1 VSLEAE
7 RIFYVNGEYV
17 PESQA
22 KISVTDH
29 AFNWGDGLFDAFPC
43 WEGKLHKL
51 DAHLD
56 RLYRGAQALALTVPL
71 DRAALREAVVE
82 LVRRNGLPMALIKI
96 VVSRGVR
103 PAMGMDP
110 RGCIPTVVI
119 QLHPLLHPADPWS
132 PQAPT
137 GSAAGAQGGL
147 ERLERGLKVKTTA
160 VRRTPPECL
169 DPRIKTL
176 NYLNLILARM
186 EATASGADEGLM
198 LDTHGR
204 VCEGSGYNVA
214 VVHRGE
220 VSTPRDNILEG
231 ITRQT
236 LLEICARDGI
246 PAHERDLSLYDV
258 YTADE
263 VFFCSTMVTVM
274 AVTEVDGRRIG
285 SGRRG
290 PLTKRLYE
298 AFIRELTTGP
308 NLIDVLSR
316 ELRMAVR

>member
-1 VSLEAE
+1 MSTTTE
-7 RIFYVNGEYV
+7 RIFYVNGEFV

-51 DAHLD
+51 GAHFD
-56 RLYRGAQALALTVPL
+56 RLYRGALALALTVPL
-71 DRAALREAVVE
+71 DREALRDVVIE
-82 LVRRNGLPMALIKI
+82 LVRRNGLRMALIKI

-103 PAMGMDP
+103 PTMGMDP
-110 RGCIPTVVI
+110 RGCTPTLVI

-132 PQAPT
+132 PQVST
-137 GSAAGAQGGL
+137 AGPQEAL
-147 ERLERGLKVKTTA
+147 SRLERGLKVKTTA
-160 VRRTPPECL
+160 VRRTPADCL

-186 EATASGADEGLM
+186 EAVAAGADEGLM

-214 VVHRGE
+214 VVHNDE

-236 LLEICARDGI
+236 LLEICAREGI
-246 PAHERDLSLYDV
+246 RAHERDLALYDV

-290 PLTKRLYE
+290 PMTKRLYE
-298 AFIRELTTGP
+298 AFIRELTVGD
-308 NLIDVLSR
+308 NLTDAMVMEGQTLPR
-316 ELRMAVR
+316 

>member
-1 VSLEAE
+1 MGISAE
-7 RIFYVNGEYV
+7 RIFYVDGAFV
-17 PESQA
+17 PESEA
-22 KISVTDH
+22 RISVTDH

-56 RLYRGAQALALTVPL
+56 RLYRGARALALTVPL
-71 DRAALREAVVE
+71 DRDALRDVVIE
-82 LVRRNGLPMALIKI
+82 LIRRNGLGMALIKI

-110 RGCIPTVVI
+110 RGCTPTVVI

-137 GSAAGAQGGL
+137 GNPQGAK
-147 ERLERGLKVKTTA
+147 ERMERGLKVKTTA

-169 DPRIKTL
+169 DPRIKSL

-198 LDTHGR
+198 LDLQGR

-214 VVHRGE
+214 VVQGGE

-236 LLEICARDGI
+236 LLEVCAREGI

-290 PLTKRLYE
+290 PMTKRLYE

-308 NLIDVLSR
+308 NLTEALALEASPR
-316 ELRMAVR
+316 PR

>member
-1 VSLEAE
+1 MSIHAE

-17 PESQA
+17 PESEA

-43 WEGKLHKL
+43 WEGKLHKI

-56 RLYRGAQALALTVPL
+56 RLYRGALALALPVPL
-71 DRAALREAVVE
+71 DRDALRDAVIE

-110 RGCIPTVVI
+110 RGCTPTVVI

-132 PQAPT
+132 PQATAP
-137 GSAAGAQGGL
+137 SPQGAL
-147 ERLERGLKVKTTA
+147 ERLERGLRVKTTA
-160 VRRTPPECL
+160 VRRTPSECL
-169 DPRIKTL
+169 DPRIKSL

-214 VVHRGE
+214 VVHKGE
-220 VSTPRDNILEG
+220 MSTPRDNILEG

-236 LLEICARDGI
+236 LLEICAREGI

-258 YTADE
+258 YAADE
-263 VFFCSTMVTVM
+263 VLFCSTMVTVM

-290 PLTKRLYE
+290 PMTRRLYE

-308 NLIDVLSR
+308 NLTEALALEGQPR
-316 ELRMAVR
+316 RR

>member
-1 VSLEAE
+1 VGIHAE

-17 PESQA
+17 PESEA

-43 WEGKLHKL
+43 WEGKLHKI

-56 RLYRGAQALALTVPL
+56 RLYRGALALALPVPL
-71 DRAALREAVVE
+71 DRDALRAAVIE

-110 RGCIPTVVI
+110 RGCTPTVVI

-132 PQAPT
+132 PQA
-137 GSAAGAQGGL
+137 AAPSPQGAL
-147 ERLERGLKVKTTA
+147 ERLERGLRVKTTA
-160 VRRTPPECL
+160 VRRTPSECL

-176 NYLNLILARM
+176 NYLNLILGRM

-214 VVHRGE
+214 VVHKGE
-220 VSTPRDNILEG
+220 MSTPRDNILEG

-236 LLEICARDGI
+236 LLEICVREGI

-258 YTADE
+258 YAADE

-290 PLTKRLYE
+290 PMTRRLYE

-308 NLIDVLSR
+308 NLTEALALEGQPR
-316 ELRMAVR
+316 RR